1 MRSSTKLKKVN
12 VFVNVKRRFS
22 EITFSYVIRNN
33 VMMVFLFVSGKLYT
47 WEAKVVDSWLLMYS
61 DLVSKS
67 LIKVNRVT
75 RMLLLWKLR
84 LANPAAIGS
93 CPGTFT
99 SQLL

>member
-47 WEAKVVDSWLLMYS
+47 WEAKVVDS
-61 DLVSKS
+61 
-67 LIKVNRVT
+67 
-75 RMLLLWKLR
+75 
-84 LANPAAIGS
+84 
-93 CPGTFT
+93 
-99 SQLL
+99 